1 MEKKKEK
8 KSIFERFKLN
18 THTAFERFFRTFLI
32 STLALI
38 FVIIYCFRANVNE
51 RSSLF
56 QNVAVY
62 SDSFQSSRTS
72 TEGNLVDV
80 YANDDNTR
88 AFALLKFSDP
98 TKISTN
104 AKNYRMFMTPS
115 YISKNPKKI
124 NGNPVGGLYVF
135 GNTGYVGVYLV
146 NSAGFDY
153 QILDLTMRLSAE
165 LSEENAGDIGDIND
179 ESFKE
184 FDQFTF
190 RINPGAKGAKK
201 LKALNTEDAPNVVN
215 LYNEIVS
222 IEREKDSH
230 IALSKSLDNMR
241 LSLNRIEEYSERLDT
256 IDRVQVPELNPLIA
270 GDSIKKETLE
280 KDEKE
285 DTKDTKEKESL
296 EKSDDSERSKAL
308 ETLANTNYIY
318 TFKNSF
324 KGSYDV
330 DWQNDSVLEKDII
343 KENMMRDG
351 VTNLNTD
358 QYLSYKKKEQALNTD
373 MQKAI
378 SNDMWTLKDGTN
390 VDDLDIAED
399 STRYQSIRSDID
411 NYENACR
418 EYLMEKENYQTKLLQ
433 TLLSIQSDAQLVE
446 ESASVNVDKDFLLI
460 Y

>member
-8 KSIFERFKLN
+8 KNIFEKFKLN

-32 STLALI
+32 STVSLI
-38 FVIIYCFRANVNE
+38 LVIIYCFRANVNE

-62 SDSFQSSRTS
+62 SNSFQSSRTS

-104 AKNYRMFMTPS
+104 AKNYRMFMTPA

-165 LSEENAGDIGDIND
+165 LSEENASDTGDIND

-201 LKALNTEDAPNVVN
+201 LKALNTEEAPNVVN

-230 IALSKSLDNMR
+230 IALAKSLDSMR
-241 LSLNRIEEYSERLDT
+241 LSLNRINEYSERLDT

-270 GDSIKKETLE
+270 GDSIKKEILNDDKKE
-280 KDEKE
+280 EVKDENALE
-285 DTKDTKEKESL
+285 DKGDADRNKI
-296 EKSDDSERSKAL
+296 L

-343 KENMMRDG
+343 KENMVKDG

-373 MQKAI
+373 MQKAVAK
-378 SNDMWTLKDGTN
+378 DVWTLKDGTN

-399 STRYQSIRSDID
+399 STRYQSIRSDIE

-418 EYLMEKENYQTKLLQ
+418 EYLTEKENYQTKLLQ
-433 TLLSIQSDAQLVE
+433 TLLSIQSDAELVE

>member
-8 KSIFERFKLN
+8 KNIFEKFKLN

-38 FVIIYCFRANVNE
+38 FVIIYCFRANVKE
-51 RSSLF
+51 RSALF

-72 TEGNLVDV
+72 TEGNLVNV

-104 AKNYRMFMTPS
+104 AKNYKLFMTPA

-124 NGNPVGGLYVF
+124 NGTPIGGLYVF

-146 NSAGFDY
+146 NSTGFDH
-153 QILDLTMRLSAE
+153 QILDLTMRLNAE
-165 LSEENAGDIGDIND
+165 LSEENSGDGGDIND

-230 IALSKSLDNMR
+230 IALAKSLDKMR

-270 GDSIKKETLE
+270 GDSIKK
-280 KDEKE
+280 D
-285 DTKDTKEKESL
+285 SL
-296 EKSDDSERSKAL
+296 EEEGDNKNAKDKNSLDGSDDSERSNAL
-308 ETLANTNYIY
+308 ATLTNTNYTY
-318 TFKNSF
+318 TFNNSF

-343 KENMMRDG
+343 GENMARDG

-373 MQKAI
+373 MQKAV
-378 SNDMWTLKDGTN
+378 SNDMWTLKDGTK
-390 VDDLDIAED
+390 VDDLDISED
-399 STRYQSIRSDID
+399 STRYQSIRSDIE

-418 EYLMEKENYQTKLLQ
+418 DYLTEKENYQTNLLQ

>member
-8 KSIFERFKLN
+8 KNIFEKFKLN

-32 STLALI
+32 STVSLI
-38 FVIIYCFRANVNE
+38 LVIIYCFRANVNE

-62 SDSFQSSRTS
+62 SNSFQSSRTS
-72 TEGNLVDV
+72 TEGNLIDV

-104 AKNYRMFMTPS
+104 AKNYRMFMTPA

-165 LSEENAGDIGDIND
+165 LSEENASDTGDIND

-201 LKALNTEDAPNVVN
+201 LKALNTEEAPNVVN

-230 IALSKSLDNMR
+230 IALAKSLDSMR
-241 LSLNRIEEYSERLDT
+241 LSLNRINEYSERLDT
-256 IDRVQVPELNPLIA
+256 IDRVQVPELNSLIA
-270 GDSIKKETLE
+270 GDSIKKETLNDDKKE
-280 KDEKE
+280 EVKDENALE
-285 DTKDTKEKESL
+285 DKGDADRNKT
-296 EKSDDSERSKAL
+296 L

-343 KENMMRDG
+343 KENMVKDG

-373 MQKAI
+373 MQKAV
-378 SNDMWTLKDGTN
+378 SKDVWTLKDGTN

-399 STRYQSIRSDID
+399 STRYQSIRSDIE

-418 EYLMEKENYQTKLLQ
+418 EYLTEKENYQTKLLQ
-433 TLLSIQSDAQLVE
+433 TLLSIQSDAELVE